1 MGRIIFSYRLAYDMG
16 FAPCIDNNLFTLACC
31 KGGQI
36 RNGKDI
42 ITGLRYHV
50 GQYYDRHPGDEIYLL
65 GIYKNSML
73 YYARITDVIPMDDYF
88 STQGKSVYGDRTD
101 QIYDAEAGIL
111 KRNDLLAHIHP
122 KGSVQNEQDKNG
134 LYVLVSRQFTYFGK
148 NAPAIDPEIL
158 RMLPKNREVKRYA
171 DSCPEYGSVHSYAMG
186 LIGSFRGVV
195 GAPHDSLYD

>member
-1 MGRIIFSYRLAYDMG
+1 MG

-50 GQYYDRHPGDEIYLL
+50 GRYYYTHPGDEIYLL

-148 NAPAIDPEIL
+148 NAPAIDAEIL

-171 DSCPEYGSVHSYAMG
+171 DSCSEYGSIHSYAMG

-195 GAPHDSLYD
+195 GAPQDSLYD